1 MNPKPAAV
9 QYNNWRQAN
18 APPLDMRAPPLVSVL
33 IPYYQ
38 THRAELRLTLAALE
52 CQTYPRDMFEVI
64 IVDDGS
70 EPPLTLPE
78 LSPLNIRVVRQERRG
93 FGRARARNAG
103 ARVAAHDILLFLD
116 SDMLVEKDWI
126 AAHAQW
132 HRAFSDALTLGNR
145 AFVSV
150 DDIDADTIRRRQG
163 SLAELFSDRPSDIS
177 WVQDI
182 LDKTDSLQSKS
193 DDIFVVV
200 VGANFGIRKDFYE
213 LVGGCDES
221 FTHWGLEDT
230 ELGYRAYIRGG
241 LLVPVQDAFGRH
253 QGRWNEDRD
262 AKRRSAQSWSGKVAN
277 LIAHPSFRPDKPGRI
292 YAVPQYVVTI
302 DAAHSP
308 VDRVVRAVERILA
321 DRVHDLV
328 VRIQTGA
335 IDDSEGLERLRDEF
349 GPDPRV
355 RLASAHSALDEFPAS
370 PFHISLPAA
379 VFAKD
384 LVYRLRF
391 YLGDAVEAAA
401 NLPDGSAVSITRVWA
416 LNRARR
422 AGKSVSDF
430 GETRTISANA
440 LNIKPAGAEVAL
452 LPPSALARARERL
465 RAVQS
470 TADAWLFAKWA
481 AGAVWRR
488 AAGKSIGK
496 SKRAS

>member
-18 APPLDMRAPPLVSVL
+18 APPLDMRAPPPVSVI

-38 THRAELRLTLAALE
+38 THRAELPMTLAALE

-70 EPPLTLPE
+70 EPPLSLP
-78 LSPLNIRVVRQERRG
+78 SSTALNIRVVRQERRG

-103 ARVAAHDILLFLD
+103 ARAAEHDILLFLD
-116 SDMLVEKDWI
+116 SDMLVESDWI

-132 HRAFSDALTLGNR
+132 HHAFSDALTLGNR

-182 LDKTDSLQSKS
+182 LDRTDNLQSKS

-200 VGANFGIRKDFYE
+200 VGANFGICKDFYE

-241 LLVPVQDAFGRH
+241 LLVPAQDAFGWH

-262 AKRRSAQSWSGKVAN
+262 AKSRSAQSWIGKVAN
-277 LIAHPSFRPDKPGRI
+277 LIAHPAFRPDKPGRI

-308 VDRVVRAVERILA
+308 ADRVVRAVERILSGRA
-321 DRVHDLV
+321 HDLV

-355 RLASAHSALDEFPAS
+355 RLTSARSTLDEFPAS

-384 LVYRLRF
+384 LVYRLRLH
-391 YLGDAVEAAA
+391 LGDAVAAAA
-401 NLPDGSAVSITRVWA
+401 NLSDGSSVSIIRAWA
-416 LNRARR
+416 LNRAQRT
-422 AGKSVSDF
+422 GKSVSDF
-430 GETRTISANA
+430 GERRTISAKA
-440 LNIKPAGAEVAL
+440 LKIKPVGAESDTR
-452 LPPSALARARERL
+452 PPGSIIRARERL

-488 AAGKSIGK
+488 ATGKSIGK

>member
-1 MNPKPAAV
+1 MNPKPTVV

-18 APPLDMRAPPLVSVL
+18 APPLDMRAPPQVSVI

-38 THRAELRLTLAALE
+38 THRAELRMTLAALE

-70 EPPLTLPE
+70 EPPLA
-78 LSPLNIRVVRQERRG
+78 SPSSTTLNIRVVRQERRG
-93 FGRARARNAG
+93 FGRARARNTG
-103 ARVAAHDILLFLD
+103 ARAAAHDILLFLD

-132 HRAFSDALTLGNR
+132 HHAFSNALTLGNR

-182 LDKTDSLQSKS
+182 LDRADNLQSKS

-241 LLVPVQDAFGRH
+241 LLVPAQDAFGWH

-262 AKRRSAQSWSGKVAN
+262 AKSRSAQSWIGKVAN
-277 LIAHPSFRPDKPGRI
+277 LIAHPAFRPDKPGRI

-302 DAAHSP
+302 EAAHSP
-308 VDRVVRAVERILA
+308 ADRVVRAVERILA
-321 DRVHDLV
+321 DRAHDLV

-355 RLASAHSALDEFPAS
+355 RLTSARSALDEFPAS

-379 VFAKD
+379 VFAKN
-384 LVYRLRF
+384 LVYRLRLH
-391 YLGDAVEAAA
+391 LGDAVAAVA
-401 NLPDGSAVSITRVWA
+401 NLPDGSNVSIIRVWA
-416 LNRARR
+416 LNRAQRT
-422 AGKSVSDF
+422 GKSVSDF
-430 GETRTISANA
+430 GETRTISAKA
-440 LNIKPAGAEVAL
+440 LNIKPTGDEATI
-452 LPPSALARARERL
+452 LPPSALARVRERL
-465 RAVQS
+465 QGVQS

-481 AGAVWRR
+481 ASAVWRR

>member
-1 MNPKPAAV
+1 MNPKPASV

-18 APPLDMRAPPLVSVL
+18 APPLDMRAPPQVSVI

-38 THRAELRLTLAALE
+38 THRAELPMTLAALE

-70 EPPLTLPE
+70 EPPLFRPSSTA
-78 LSPLNIRVVRQERRG
+78 LSIRVIHQERYG

-103 ARVAAHDILLFLD
+103 ACAAAHDILLFLD

-182 LDKTDSLQSKS
+182 LDRTDNLQSKS
-193 DDIFVVV
+193 DDLFVVV

-230 ELGYRAYIRGG
+230 EFGYRAYIRGG
-241 LLVPVQDAFGRH
+241 LLVPAQDAFGWH

-262 AKRRSAQSWSGKVAN
+262 AKSRSAQSWSGKVAN
-277 LIAHPSFRPDKPGRI
+277 LISHPSFRPDKPGRI

-302 DAAHSP
+302 DPAHSP
-308 VDRVVRAVERILA
+308 ADRVVRAVERILSG
-321 DRVHDLV
+321 RVHDLV

-355 RLASAHSALDEFPAS
+355 RLTSARSALDEFPAS

-384 LVYRLRF
+384 LVYRLRLH
-391 YLGDAVEAAA
+391 LGDAVAVSA
-401 NLPDGSAVSITRVWA
+401 NLSDGSDVSITRAWA
-416 LNRARR
+416 LNRAQRT
-422 AGKSVSDF
+422 GKSVSDF
-430 GETRTISANA
+430 GETRTISAKA
-440 LNIKPAGAEVAL
+440 LNIKPTGDESTI
-452 LPPSALARARERL
+452 LPPSALARVRERL
-465 RAVQS
+465 QGVQS

-481 AGAVWRR
+481 ASAAWRR
-488 AAGKSIGK
+488 AAGN
-496 SKRAS
+496 R

>member
-1 MNPKPAAV
+1 MNPKPTTV

-18 APPLDMRAPPLVSVL
+18 APPLDMRAPPRVSVI

-38 THRAELRLTLAALE
+38 THRAELPMTLAALE

-70 EPPLTLPE
+70 EPPLS
-78 LSPLNIRVVRQERRG
+78 SPSSTTLNIRVVRQERRG

-103 ARVAAHDILLFLD
+103 ARAAAHDILLFLD

-150 DDIDADTIRRRQG
+150 DDLDADTIRRRQG

-182 LDKTDSLQSKS
+182 LDRTDNLQSKS

-200 VGANFGIRKDFYE
+200 VGANFGICKDFYE

-241 LLVPVQDAFGRH
+241 LLVPAQDAFGWH
-253 QGRWNEDRD
+253 QGRWNEGRD
-262 AKRRSAQSWSGKVAN
+262 AKSRSAWNWIGKVAN

-302 DAAHSP
+302 DAAHCP
-308 VDRVVRAVERILA
+308 MDRLIRAVEHILD
-321 DRVHDLV
+321 DRAHDLV
-328 VRIQTGA
+328 VRIQTDA
-335 IDDSEGLERLRDEF
+335 IDYNEDLDRFQNEF
-349 GPDPRV
+349 APDPRV
-355 RLASAHSALDEFPAS
+355 RLASARSALDEFPAS

-379 VFAKD
+379 VFAKN
-384 LVYRLRF
+384 LVYRMRLQ
-391 YLGDAVEAAA
+391 LGDAVGATI
-401 NLPDGSAVSITRVWA
+401 NLPDGNSVSIARAWA
-416 LNRARR
+416 LNRAQRT
-422 AGKSVSDF
+422 GKSVSDF
-430 GETRTISANA
+430 GERRTISAKA
-440 LNIKPAGAEVAL
+440 LKIKPVGAESDTR
-452 LPPSALARARERL
+452 PPGSIIRARERL

-488 AAGKSIGK
+488 ATGKSIGK